1 MIEIMIGR
9 FYVWYVTMMKD
20 DSVDHVHI
28 IGNDSKTKKNKC
40 LLDLAKH
47 MRVNYSTRG
56 CVVTR

>member
-28 IGNDSKTKKNKC
+28 IGNDSKTKKISASLTWRN
-40 LLDLAKH
+40 
-47 MRVNYSTRG
+47 T
-56 CVVTR
+56 